1 MSKTIKKDGLVI
13 TKLNFYEKYIQLDHE
28 ERKTFLR
35 FALISL
41 SSIAV
46 ILIPLVI
53 SFKEKMKCLILIGI
67 FIWII
72 LLVGYLFLYKKPKIS
87 HAYFLTS

>member
-72 LLVGYLFLYKKPKIS
+72 LLVGYLFLY
-87 HAYFLTS
+87 